1 MEQHELINLIANGE
15 TSRVQFKRDINN
27 VTSEEKL
34 LTYSNL
40 SDVNWYKFKSFY
52 EEQYKE
58 TCEKER
64 LPLYLE
70 NLRLGENSK
79 LNIAGALL
87 FGQN

>member
-34 LTYSNL
+34 LTHSNL

-64 LPLYLE
+64 RHY
-70 NLRLGENSK
+70 
-79 LNIAGALL
+79 I
-87 FGQN
+87 